1 MDTVKIQVI
10 MSRAQFDD
18 LTMSDEHRQS
28 ILDSGKV
35 QFS

>member
-1 MDTVKIQVI
+1 MEPVKIQVV

-35 QFS
+35 QFT